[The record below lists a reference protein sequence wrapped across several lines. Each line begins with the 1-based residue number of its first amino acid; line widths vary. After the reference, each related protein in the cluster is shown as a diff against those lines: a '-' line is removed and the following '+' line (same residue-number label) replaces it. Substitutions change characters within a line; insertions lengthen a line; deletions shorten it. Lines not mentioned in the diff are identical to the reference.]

1 MGYIPREHIASGGQS
16 SVWRALNLS
25 TEHHAAMKVV
35 PLRISAA
42 SSDAQTAAK
51 AKQLVRE
58 MRIHETLQHRNILR
72 LFGGETRE
80 DCTVRAENG
89 GETTWPSGL
98 YMLLDLGEWSCTP
111 RNIQADPPPLVSLRT
126 ADGGDLFDKI
136 SALRSR
142 LFGASRI

>member
-1 MGYIPREHIASGGQS
+1 MSPAPAPSFPPLMGYIPREHIASGGQS

-98 YMLLDLGEWSCTP
+98 YMLLDLGEEDSFPFLFRTP
-111 RNIQADPPPLVSLRT
+111 FMLIPFRYLGPYSGWRRSL
-126 ADGGDLFDKI
+126 
-136 SALRSR
+136 
-142 LFGASRI
+142 